1 MSKSTKCSL
10 QDFLLNIYVL
20 NLGGLF
26 VRVGK
31 LIQHPLIVQHFG
43 KYISKKSNDHYKKYT
58 FLIIWS
64 QLHYFL
70 PKTGARVRYNMILK
84 VDDKYQN
91 QTMKS

>member
-20 NLGGLF
+20 NLSGLF

-31 LIQHPLIVQHFG
+31 LVQHPLIVQHFG

-64 QLHYFL
+64 QITLLFA
-70 PKTGARVRYNMILK
+70 KNWG
-84 VDDKYQN
+84 
-91 QTMKS
+91 KSKIQHDLN